1 MGCEV
6 SSSANAPTCRT
17 DQYAPAN
24 STNSAAEIE
33 FDKAKQSVIAE
44 QSTSTAHE
52 HTASTQGTQRLA
64 PTYQNGWTYASMPG
78 VTFFEY
84 EPGRYAY
91 TESGSNTLHSVD
103 NKQMSIMLKNGH
115 PVLSKLTCSVY
126 EVPANLLDPNPGEM
140 SSAGTRWNAQGPR
153 QTYQNPKALDL
164 AMAGYW
170 KEAEIWEAGHGCAG
184 CHIERP
190 TNGPVPNEM
199 LDLNQY
205 NRVALMTKVASDV
218 VGSKYD
224 PRNPMTILHMGIS
237 HAINS
242 PIPSG
247 NIQETRPADPKAP
260 TPPLPT
266 ATDEGGSSPKI
277 VETPPANQNAKLPGN
292 ENAPVLSDIEKAR
305 VKSATPP
312 SIVER
317 PPANQN
323 ATVPGN
329 ENAPVLS
336 DIEKARLKNATPPS
350 QQTQAAERP
359 LQATGTG
366 DVARAKVVQSE
377 GGHQPSSNDPVA
389 SRGGKPPETKPISG
403 SVQIEDQGAG
413 KPARDGKGTP
423 GSAENRGYVDGTGR
437 FHTHGGTGLPTV
449 QDLRHYSVDELKLLR
464 QELEQS
470 TAARIQNNAWFG
482 HKPSEGERQAA
493 EQALVRAIDKL
504 LQ

>member
-6 SSSANAPTCRT
+6 NSSANAPACRT
-17 DQYAPAN
+17 DQNAPAN
-24 STNSAAEIE
+24 STNGAAETE
-33 FDKAKQSVIAE
+33 FAEAKQSVIAE
-44 QSTSTAHE
+44 KSTSTAQE
-52 HTASTQGTQRLA
+52 HAASTQGTQRLA

-84 EPGRYAY
+84 EAGRYAY
-91 TESGSNTLHSVD
+91 TENGSNTLHSVD

-153 QTYQNPKALDL
+153 QIYQNPKALDL

-205 NRVALMTKVASDV
+205 NRVALIMKVASDV
-218 VGSKYD
+218 VGAKYD
-224 PRNPMTILHMGIS
+224 PRNPMTMLHMGIS
-237 HAINS
+237 HAMNS
-242 PIPSG
+242 PIASG
-247 NIQETRPADPKAP
+247 KSQETRPADPKAP

-266 ATDEGGSSPKI
+266 TTDHGGSSPKI
-277 VETPPANQNAKLPGN
+277 VERLPANQNAKLP
-292 ENAPVLSDIEKAR
+292 A
-305 VKSATPP
+305 
-312 SIVER
+312 
-317 PPANQN
+317 
-323 ATVPGN
+323 N

-350 QQTQAAERP
+350 RQTQAAERP

-403 SVQIEDQGAG
+403 SVQMGDQGAG

-423 GSAENRGYVDGTGR
+423 GSAANRGYVDRTGR

-449 QDLRHYSVDELKLLR
+449 QDLRHYSVDELQLLR
-464 QELEQS
+464 QELGQS
-470 TAARIQNNAWFG
+470 TAARIQNNIRFG
-482 HKPSEGERQAA
+482 FKPSEGERQAA
-493 EQALVRAIDKL
+493 EQALIRAIDKL